1 MTVGGWFDAE
11 DLYGPLNTYQAIEKS
26 SKNYNTIVMGP
37 WSHGDWARNSAS
49 AVIGNIKF
57 GDSISFF
64 QKYRSQLFRHFLKIM
79 AKAKT
84 NAYVLLQ
91 VLKTENL

>member
-1 MTVGGWFDAE
+1 
-11 DLYGPLNTYQAIEKS
+11 LNTYQAIEKAA
-26 SKNYNTIVMGP
+26 KTNTIVMGP

-57 GDSISFF
+57 GDSILVLPE
-64 QKYRSQLFRHFLKIM
+64 KHRNQLFPSFPERM

-84 NAYVLLQ
+84 NYQ
-91 VLKTENL
+91 KPMF